1 MLYNI
6 LLIDVNFSDE
16 IETLKYTNKQ
26 IVEYIY
32 LNLDNSTWNYV
43 ISKITFVNAIDGT
56 YGHNLK
62 YPTREVYFYIL

>member
-6 LLIDVNFSDE
+6 LLIGVNFSDE

-32 LNLDNSTWNYV
+32 LNLDNSTWNYL
-43 ISKITFVNAIDGT
+43 ISKITFENAIDGT
-56 YGHNLK
+56 NSHNLK